1 MLEKIILLCLAM
13 SIMALALVGLGW
25 LSDHTNILEDE
36 NTIDKINEFIF
47 GKE

>member
-1 MLEKIILLCLAM
+1 MEKLILLGIAAAIVLL
-13 SIMALALVGLGW
+13 ALAGLGW
-25 LSDHTNILEDE
+25 LGERTNLVGDE

>member
-1 MLEKIILLCLAM
+1 MEKLILLGIAAAIVLL
-13 SIMALALVGLGW
+13 ALAALGW
-25 LSDHTNILEDE
+25 LADHTNLFEDE